1 MKDVCL
7 SSSQRVCTI
16 CSYVRSNGFS
26 LPLNKTSICVILAH
40 CLVSIFRGLVHTNG
54 TIGANFMPFFMMRLC
69 ESICLVS
76 KSNKDIPCCVLSNY
90 ISN

>member
-1 MKDVCL
+1 MKDVCFCF
-7 SSSQRVCTI
+7 SGRVCTV
-16 CSYVRSNGFS
+16 CSYMRSNGFS

-40 CLVSIFRGLVHTNG
+40 CLVAIFRRLLHTDR
-54 TIGANFMPFFMMRLC
+54 TIGATFIPFFMMPLT

-76 KSNKDIPCCVLSNY
+76 KSNKDIPCCVLSKY